1 MSTNMKSISENT
13 NPKESMVWTIVLI
26 AFGIAAIYGGAKW
39 LGVLVPAAALI
50 WFGTR
55 QRIQTGGN

>member
-1 MSTNMKSISENT
+1 MSRNASST
-13 NPKESMVWTIVLI
+13 ESMVWTIILI

-50 WFGTR
+50 WFGAR
-55 QRIQTGGN
+55 PRILTGGN